1 VNVIIRDAVEV
12 DLPAI
17 IRIYNATVPTRMV
30 TAELEP
36 TTVEAR
42 LPWFREHSPEQYP
55 FWVAESDG
63 RVIGWLDFKRFL
75 PRCAYR
81 GTAEISVYVDEN
93 FRRCGVGQR
102 LLQHAITRAP
112 SLGITA
118 LVGLIF
124 GHNERS
130 LKLFERL
137 GFERW
142 AFLPGVARLDGV
154 QRDLVMVGL
163 HCGTRSSSIVREE
176 PQERECNDENEEEDE
191 DENIHLSSVIGK
203 DHREITQASGNRE
216 SLDLMHTL
224 MQYRHEPIHS
234 ELLKI
239 RDKYSML
246 HLDVLI
252 LIYHFARI
260 CSGNILEIGA
270 FLGGA
275 TIAAAFGVRDSGENK
290 KLIAVEPGGS
300 VKHKR
305 LGTRN
310 ILRDLERNL
319 ARERVANMV
328 TLVKGKS
335 FKPETMSAVRQAL
348 GSNQVAL
355 LILDADAAKRRDV
368 DCYRD
373 KFAEGSWMVI
383 DDIYGAPANEKITPS
398 RADVDALVA
407 EGLLDPLGFY
417 GWSTWV
423 GRWRGGASSD

>member
-1 VNVIIRDAVEV
+1 MNLIIRDAAEV

-17 IRIYNATVPTRMV
+17 IQIYNSTVPTRMV

-42 LPWFREHSPEQYP
+42 LQWFREHSPEQYP

-93 FRRCGVGQR
+93 FRGRSVGQR

-124 GHNERS
+124 GQNEPS

-142 AFLPGVARLDGV
+142 AFLPGVAQLDGV
-154 QRDLVMVGL
+154 QRDLIMLGQ
-163 HCGTRSSSIVREE
+163 HCPARCSAGPVARPAPADPPPVSAELRHGKHA
-176 PQERECNDENEEEDE
+176 RGYDLRHGKHARGYDDC
-191 DENIHLSSVIGK
+191 LS
-203 DHREITQASGNRE
+203 
-216 SLDLMHTL
+216 LMHTL
-224 MQYRHEPIHS
+224 MQYRQEPIHS

-239 RDKYSML
+239 RDRYSML

-252 LIYHFARI
+252 LIYHFAKI

-270 FLGGA
+270 FVGGA
-275 TIAAAFGVRDSGENK
+275 TIAAAFGVRNSGENK
-290 KLIAVEPGGS
+290 KLVAIEPGGS

-319 ARERVANMV
+319 ARQRVSKIVNLIKGRSFDAATIRAV
-328 TLVKGKS
+328 HETLDPDKIG
-335 FKPETMSAVRQAL
+335 
-348 GSNQVAL
+348 L
-355 LILDADAAKRRDV
+355 LILDADAAKRRDIE
-368 DCYRD
+368 CYRD
-373 KFAEGSWMVI
+373 RFADDCWMVI
-383 DDIYGAPANEKITPS
+383 DDYYGADSNEKITPS
-398 RADVDALVA
+398 RADVDALVEA
-407 EGLLDPLGFY
+407 GLLKPLGFY

-423 GRWRGGASSD
+423 GRWRGGTGYR